1 MLRSL
6 SMLAS
11 LSLTGALSCAALAQ
25 PAPATQPGATSAA
38 TPDAATLKAARDVV
52 VQMQGDRAATLA
64 SMSTPLIGMMQQM
77 GIKEPDRAQVL
88 VGEVL
93 IPFLTAH
100 YDELLDI
107 QAHGFAAALSKED
120 LQTIGAFYASPT
132 GKRLVAAQPKLVQ
145 VQMAG
150 MSQWMG
156 KLAPEM
162 QAKLVAAVKAH
173 GWATPAK

>member
-1 MLRSL
+1 MRFVTV
-6 SMLAS
+6 LAG
-11 LSLTGALSCAALAQ
+11 LCLAGAMSCAALGQ
-25 PAPATQPGATSAA
+25 SAPASQQGAA
-38 TPDAATLKAARDVV
+38 PDAATLKAAREVV

-88 VGEVL
+88 VTEVI

-107 QAHGFAAALSKED
+107 QARGFASALGKED
-120 LQTIGAFYASPT
+120 LQAISAFYASPT
-132 GKRLVAAQPKLVQ
+132 GRRLVTAQPKLVQ
-145 VQMAG
+145 AQMTG

-156 KLAPEM
+156 QLAPEM
-162 QAKLVAAVKAH
+162 QGKLVAAVKAH
-173 GWATPAK
+173 GWGNPPAK